1 MGLWL
6 FVDKNLLLVD
16 DEQNILA
23 SLRRLFRRDG
33 YNIFTAANGP
43 EGLAILKVE
52 DIGVIVSDQRMPEM
66 LGSDFLALAKI
77 LKPDTIRIILSGYTE
92 LTSVTDA
99 INQGAVFKFLTKPW
113 DDELLR
119 EHVRQ
124 AFVQYEMSAENQR
137 LNAELKTTNATL
149 SDLVQEL
156 ELRVAQRTQDLSAN
170 LSILR
175 VDQEILD
182 TLPAGV
188 IGIAEDGL
196 IVTANKEACRLFG
209 DMPLTS
215 IEAKYVLPE
224 KLIPST
230 EQNDMRC
237 IELENGAVEVRF
249 ARLGSPSDGRGWIVM
264 LIAK

>member
-1 MGLWL
+1 ME
-6 FVDKNLLLVD
+6 KNLLLVD

-23 SLRRLFRRDG
+23 SLRRLLRRDG
-33 YNIFTAANGP
+33 YNIFTATNGA

-66 LGSDFLALAKI
+66 IGSDFLGFAKM

-99 INQGAVFKFLTKPW
+99 INHGAVFKFLTKPW

-124 AFVQYEMSAENQR
+124 AFVQYELTAENQR
-137 LNAELKTTNATL
+137 LNDELKSTNSAL
-149 SDLVQEL
+149 SELVQEL
-156 ELRVAQRTQDLSAN
+156 EIRVEQRTQDLSAN

-215 IEAKYVLPE
+215 MEAKYVLPE
-224 KLIPST
+224 TLIPDG
-230 EQNDMRC
+230 EAVRC
-237 IELENGAVEVRF
+237 IELGGCKVEVRF

-264 LIAK
+264 LNAQ

>member
-1 MGLWL
+1 ME
-6 FVDKNLLLVD
+6 KNLLLVD

-23 SLRRLFRRDG
+23 SLRRLLRRDG
-33 YNIFTAANGP
+33 YNIFTATNGA

-66 LGSDFLALAKI
+66 IGSDFLGFAKM

-99 INQGAVFKFLTKPW
+99 INHGAVFKFLTKPW

-119 EHVRQ
+119 DHVRQ
-124 AFVQYEMSAENQR
+124 AFVQYELAAENQR
-137 LNAELKTTNATL
+137 LNDELKSTNSAL
-149 SDLVQEL
+149 SELVQEL
-156 ELRVAQRTQDLSAN
+156 EIRVEQRTQDLSAN

-215 IEAKYVLPE
+215 MEAKYVLPE
-224 KLIPST
+224 TLIPDG
-230 EQNDMRC
+230 EAVRC
-237 IELENGAVEVRF
+237 IELGGRKVDVRF

-264 LIAK
+264 LNAQ